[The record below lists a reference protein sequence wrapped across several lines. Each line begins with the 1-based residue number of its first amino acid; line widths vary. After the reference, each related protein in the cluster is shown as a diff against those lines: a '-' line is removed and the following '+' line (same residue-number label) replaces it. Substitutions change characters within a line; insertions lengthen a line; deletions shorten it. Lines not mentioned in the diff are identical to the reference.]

1 MAKRLSHVGSLATSP
16 RLRARQRLR
25 RRQSADH
32 LLLRY
37 GGRRGVPSGQRQR
50 RVQNQIERSL
60 ETTSFAQIAG
70 RICDVTFGGGL
81 AMSRIDCDQT
91 FCPQECG
98 L

>member
-1 MAKRLSHVGSLATSP
+1 MLRLLVDGA
-16 RLRARQRLR
+16 ACQ
-25 RRQSADH
+25 A
-32 LLLRY
+32 
-37 GGRRGVPSGQRQR
+37 GNGNGVCKTQL
-50 RVQNQIERSL
+50 ERSL

-70 RICDVTFGGGL
+70 RLGNVTFGGGI